1 MRINILQHTP
11 NEKAGSILEWVKQR
25 HHDVYTYHPYQF
37 GKLPTADKTDM
48 LVILGGPMSPNDKLP
63 WIKQEYELVSSL
75 LDKKIPMLGVCFG
88 AQLIAKI
95 LGGKVVKAPAKE
107 VGWAPVYL
115 QTNIIPNIPEKALV
129 LHWHED
135 MFEIPEKARLLFSS
149 DHVKNQGYIYRNN
162 VIGLQFHFEPF
173 DDNVKEIVVNDYP
186 YINGSVLNQTKDEII
201 QRRVPKE
208 NRDIMFKLLDYIST
222 H

>member
-149 DHVKNQGYIYRNN
+149 DHVKNQGYIYQNN

-208 NRDIMFKLLDYIST
+208 NRDTMFKLLDYIST

>member
-149 DHVKNQGYIYRNN
+149 DHVKNQGYIYQNN

>member
-11 NEKAGSILEWVKQR
+11 NEKAGSILEWAKQ
-25 HHDVYTYHPYQF
+25 HQHDVYTYHPYQF
-37 GKLPTADKTDM
+37 GKLPMANDTDM
-48 LVILGGPMSPNDKLP
+48 LVILGGPMSPNDDLP

-115 QTNIIPNIPEKALV
+115 QTNIIPNVPEKALV

-135 MFEIPEKARLLFSS
+135 MFEIPEKAQLLFSS
-149 DHVKNQGYIYRNN
+149 DHVKNQGYIYQNN
-162 VIGLQFHFEPF
+162 VIGLQFHFEPL

-208 NRDIMFKLLDYIST
+208 NRDIIFKLLDYIST

>member
-149 DHVKNQGYIYRNN
+149 DHVKNQGYIYQNN

-201 QRRVPKE
+201 QRRVPKK

>member
-149 DHVKNQGYIYRNN
+149 DHVKNQGYIYQNN
-162 VIGLQFHFEPF
+162 VIGLQFHFEPL

>member
-11 NEKAGSILEWVKQR
+11 NEKAGSILEWAKQR

-37 GKLPTADKTDM
+37 GKLPTANDTDM
-48 LVILGGPMSPNDKLP
+48 LVILGGPMSPNDDLP

-115 QTNIIPNIPEKALV
+115 QTNIIPNVPEKALV

-135 MFEIPEKARLLFSS
+135 MLEIPEKAQLLFSS

-162 VIGLQFHFEPF
+162 VIGLQFHFEPL